1 MRGLIHFLIYAYQI
15 IALIIVICNPNITI
29 DFIIIATQ
37 LIVLGFQEF
46 ILPKINFKDER

>member
-1 MRGLIHFLIYAYQI
+1 MRGLVHFLIYVYQI
-15 IALIIVICNPNITI
+15 IALIIVICNPNTTV

-37 LIVLGFQEF
+37 WIALGFQIF